1 LEEIYLV
8 KVEIYVLKRHKKI
21 IAIILAL
28 LCIYITDFTLVYLNK
43 RPIFVIKRGTIKDGG
58 STQYYGLGYKVI
70 KWNIAESE
78 KVNGEEVMGALV
90 GYDISIFPFYQ
101 QFKDGPI
108 RKLKFVPIESSN

>member
-1 LEEIYLV
+1 M
-8 KVEIYVLKRHKKI
+8 LKKYKKI
-21 IAIILAL
+21 IASILVL
-28 LCIYITDFTLVYLNK
+28 VCIYVTDFTLVHFNK

-78 KVNGEEVMGALV
+78 KVDGKEVMGALV

-108 RKLKFVPIESSN
+108 RKLKFVPIESLNE